1 MSRSAKLLVAAGAVL
16 ATAACTSATIVDEN
30 TATFGTGSPP
40 AAGYTEEVEA
50 TVAQLERD
58 WVSAI
63 VKKDAAGLDRLL
75 AEEFA
80 GVSPTAHYYDK
91 SMAIDDL
98 RAGTYQVESM
108 ELDEVSVNAYGDF
121 AVAFASQQEKSR
133 YAGTDISGHYH
144 YTNAWVNRDGRWQ
157 VVASHGTRYD
167 TPHESLE

>member
-1 MSRSAKLLVAAGAVL
+1 MSRYLKSLVAAGA
-16 ATAACTSATIVDEN
+16 AFAAAACTSGTIVDP
-30 TATFGTGSPP
+30 TAATFGTGAPP
-40 AAGYTEEVEA
+40 AAAYTEEVEA
-50 TVAQLERD
+50 AVAQLERD

-63 VKKDAAGLDRLL
+63 VKKDTAALDRLL

-98 RAGTYQVESM
+98 TTGTYQVESM
-108 ELDEVSVNAYGDF
+108 ALDEVSVNAYGDF

-133 YAGTDISGHYH
+133 YAGTDLSGHYH
-144 YTNAWVNRDGRWQ
+144 YTNVWAKRDGRWQ

-167 TPHESLE
+167 TPHEWLE